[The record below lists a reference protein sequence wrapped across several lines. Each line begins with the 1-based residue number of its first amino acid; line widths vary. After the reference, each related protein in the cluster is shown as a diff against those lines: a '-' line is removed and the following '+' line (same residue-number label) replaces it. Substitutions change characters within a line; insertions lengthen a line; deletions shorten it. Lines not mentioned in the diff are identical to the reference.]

1 MYMAE
6 LRCMAELRRLTI
18 HCEFVD
24 SFNKTLR
31 ERFVCGLKQ
40 EHIQKRLLAEL
51 KLDLKRL
58 SRQLSLF
65 YFVTK
70 LITFYW
76 LIVFN
81 SVSYSVTFTIEM
93 CKESIH

>member
-51 KLDLKRL
+51 KLDLKKAI
-58 SRQLSLF
+58 QTVVAFLF
-65 YFVTK
+65 RY
-70 LITFYW
+70 
-76 LIVFN
+76 
-81 SVSYSVTFTIEM
+81 
-93 CKESIH
+93 